1 MTYLRLLEHINNYYD
16 IQIINDLLLVYY
28 QYLSL
33 KINYHDQ
40 MTYLKRNIRVTNRKI
55 ELTLACNCVVNKLY
69 GIYYKLYYYYLS

>member
-1 MTYLRLLEHINNYYD
+1 MTYLRLLEHINNYND
-16 IQIINDLLLVYY
+16 IQIINDLLSVYY

-40 MTYLKRNIRVTNRKI
+40 MTYLKRDTRVTNRKI

-69 GIYYKLYYYYLS
+69 RIYYKLYYYYLN

>member
-1 MTYLRLLEHINNYYD
+1 MTYLRLLEHINNYND
-16 IQIINDLLLVYY
+16 IQIINDLLSVYY

-40 MTYLKRNIRVTNRKI
+40 MTYLKRDTRVTNRKI

-69 GIYYKLYYYYLS
+69 RIYYKLYYYY